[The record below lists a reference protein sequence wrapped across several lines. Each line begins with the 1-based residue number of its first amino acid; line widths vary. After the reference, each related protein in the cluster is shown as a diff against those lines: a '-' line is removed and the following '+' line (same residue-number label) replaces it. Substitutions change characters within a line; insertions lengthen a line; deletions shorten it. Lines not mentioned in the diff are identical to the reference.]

1 LIGMFDGKISVEESI
16 VPQGTTFLIKLPVAG
31 QEKEK

>member
-1 LIGMFDGKISVEESI
+1 MFDGKIKVEESTI
-16 VPQGTTFLIKLPVAG
+16 PLGTTFLVKLPVAG